1 MEKTKNQRKTRKTGG
16 MIMTNS
22 SYQPWYSERAQE
34 KQYKMTRGLTQ
45 DVGKR
50 LKERIRK
57 TYPKK
62 LVKNKVG
69 KEIDIGECC
78 TEYHYDVVM
87 FFGEDEEKQNE
98 LISDIR
104 EAYYSGIFLDEDEIW
119 LDDFA
124 EATPIFSKE
133 IKTYAQIPR
142 LAFKDKTEPPE
153 KNKEEE
159 EEWWR

>member
-1 MEKTKNQRKTRKTGG
+1 MTG
-16 MIMTNS
+16 S
-22 SYQPWYSERAQE
+22 SYQPWYSERVQE

-57 TYPKK
+57 TYPEKK
-62 LVKNKVG
+62 VKNKKG
-69 KEIDIGECC
+69 EEIDIGGCC
-78 TEYHYDVVM
+78 TEYHYDVIM
-87 FFGEDEEKQNE
+87 FFGEDETKQKE

-124 EATPIFSKE
+124 EATSIFSKE

-142 LAFKDKTEPPE
+142 LAFKDSTEKPTPD
-153 KNKEEE
+153 KQDI
-159 EEWWR
+159 EEWWK